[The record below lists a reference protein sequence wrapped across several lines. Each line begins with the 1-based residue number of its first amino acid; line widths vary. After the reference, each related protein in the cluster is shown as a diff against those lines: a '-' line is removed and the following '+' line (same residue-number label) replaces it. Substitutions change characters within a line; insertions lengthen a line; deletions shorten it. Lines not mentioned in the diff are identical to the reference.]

1 MKRMKR
7 LITVHCLL
15 ITLLTACSTLSP
27 SSPTPLP
34 TVSLDTPPSNQSSAD
49 GLTASGVVVPIREA
63 QLSFPAV
70 GRVKTVDVKVGDKVT
85 AGQTLV
91 TLDTALLEARV
102 REAQANW
109 DVADIQLR
117 FLKRVG
123 SAEQN
128 IESAKADLD
137 RAQALLDSAKAALEA
152 QSALA
157 APFDATVVAVDTVAG
172 ETVVPGRVV
181 VTLGDLSKFRIE
193 TTDLSELDVTRVK
206 VGQSVKVSIEALNQE
221 FEGKVV
227 DIALFSSTLGGDV
240 VFTVTIELKE
250 QPEGLRWGMSA
261 DVTFETE

>member
-1 MKRMKR
+1 MKR
-7 LITVHCLL
+7 LFIPTIL
-15 ITLLTACSTLSP
+15 ILTLILAACSGLPT

-34 TVSLDTPPSNQSSAD
+34 TVSLDPVSQGESSTD
-49 GLTASGVVVPIREA
+49 GLTASGIIVPLREA

-70 GRVKTVDVKVGDKVT
+70 GRVKTVEVKVGDKVT
-85 AGQTLV
+85 AGQIIV

-123 SAEQN
+123 TAEQN
-128 IESAKADLD
+128 LESAEADLE
-137 RAQALLDSAKAALEA
+137 RAQALLDSARAALEA
-152 QSALA
+152 QSALT

-181 VTLGDLSKFRIE
+181 VTLGDLSRFRIE

-206 VGQSVKVSIEALNQE
+206 IGQTAKVFIEALNE
-221 FEGKVV
+221 EIEGKVV

-240 VFTVTIELKE
+240 VFTVTIELGK
-250 QPEGLRWGMSA
+250 QPQGLRWGMSA
-261 DVTFETE
+261 DVTIETK

>member
-1 MKRMKR
+1 MKR
-7 LITVHCLL
+7 LTITVLL
-15 ITLLTACSTLSP
+15 ILTLTACSSISP
-27 SSPTPLP
+27 STPTPLP
-34 TVSLDTPPSNQSSAD
+34 TVSLDTTSPNQPSTD
-49 GLTASGVVVPIREA
+49 GLTASGVVVPLQTA

-70 GRVKTVDVKVGDKVT
+70 GRVKSVDVKVGDKVT

-128 IESAKADLD
+128 IESAEADLE
-137 RAQALLDSAKAALEA
+137 RAQALLDSAKAALET

-206 VGQSVKVSIEALNQE
+206 VGQTAQVFIEALNE
-221 FEGKVV
+221 KFEGKVV
-227 DIALFSSTLGGDV
+227 DIALLSSTLGGDV
-240 VFTVTIELKE
+240 VFTVTIELDK

-261 DVTFETE
+261 DVTLETK

>member
-1 MKRMKR
+1 MKR
-7 LITVHCLL
+7 LTITVLL
-15 ITLLTACSTLSP
+15 ILTLTACSSISP
-27 SSPTPLP
+27 STPTPLP
-34 TVSLDTPPSNQSSAD
+34 TVSLDTTSPSESSAD
-49 GLTASGVVVPIREA
+49 GLTASGVVVPLQTA

-70 GRVKTVDVKVGDKVT
+70 GRVQSVDVKVGDKVT

-91 TLDTALLEARV
+91 TLDTTLLEARV

-128 IESAKADLD
+128 IESAEADLE
-137 RAQALLDSAKAALEA
+137 RAQALLDSAKAALET

-157 APFDATVVAVDTVAG
+157 APFDATVIAVDAVAG

-206 VGQSVKVSIEALNQE
+206 VGQAAQVFIEALNE
-221 FEGKVV
+221 KFEGKVV

-240 VFTVTIELKE
+240 VFTVTIELDK

-261 DVTFETE
+261 DVTLETK

>member
-1 MKRMKR
+1 MNKI
-7 LITVHCLL
+7 LPLLL
-15 ITLLTACSTLSP
+15 ILTLTLAACSALPS

-34 TVSLDTPPSNQSSAD
+34 TVSLDTSSPSGSNPDAVAASAE
-49 GLTASGVVVPIREA
+49 VVPVRTA

-70 GRVKTVDVKVGDKVT
+70 GRVKSVDVKVGDKVT

-128 IESAKADLD
+128 IESAEADLE
-137 RAQALLDSAKAALEA
+137 RAQALLDSARAALEA
-152 QSALA
+152 QSALT

-206 VGQSVKVSIEALNQE
+206 IGQTARVFIEALNE
-221 FEGKVV
+221 ELEGKVV

-240 VFTVTIELKE
+240 VFTVTIELDK

-261 DVTFETE
+261 DVTLETK

>member
-1 MKRMKR
+1 MKR

-15 ITLLTACSTLSP
+15 ITLLTACSSLSP

-34 TVSLDTPPSNQSSAD
+34 TVSLDAPSPNESSAD
-49 GLTASGVVVPIREA
+49 GLTASGVVVPYRA
-63 QLSFPAV
+63 ARLSFPAV
-70 GRVKTVDVKVGDKVT
+70 GRVKSVDVKVGDKVT

-117 FLKRVG
+117 FLQRVG
-123 SAEQN
+123 TAEQN
-128 IESAKADLD
+128 MESAQADLD

-157 APFDATVVAVDTVAG
+157 APFDATVVAVDAVAG

-206 VGQSVKVSIEALNQE
+206 VGQTAQVFIEALNEE
-221 FEGKVV
+221 FEARVV

-240 VFTVTIELKE
+240 VFTVTIELSK
-250 QPEGLRWGMSA
+250 QPPGLRWGMSA
-261 DVTFETE
+261 DVTIETK

>member
-1 MKRMKR
+1 MKR
-7 LITVHCLL
+7 LTLGLLL
-15 ITLLTACSTLSP
+15 ILTLTACSSLSP
-27 SSPTPLP
+27 SSPTPIP
-34 TVSLDTPPSNQSSAD
+34 TISLDPVSPSGSSAG
-49 GLTASGVVVPIREA
+49 GLTASGVVVPLREA

-70 GRVKTVDVKVGDKVT
+70 GRVASVEVRVGDKVT

-102 REAQANW
+102 REAEANW
-109 DVADIQLR
+109 SVADIQLR

-128 IESAKADLD
+128 IESAEADLK

-152 QSALA
+152 QSALV

-181 VTLGDLSKFRIE
+181 VTLGDLSRFRIE
-193 TTDLSELDVTRVK
+193 TTDLSELSVTRVK
-206 VGQSVKVSIEALNQE
+206 IGQSVKVSIKALNE
-221 FEGKVV
+221 ELDGRVV
-227 DIALFSSTLGGDV
+227 DIALVSSTLGGDV
-240 VFTVTIELKE
+240 VFTVTIELDK

-261 DVTFETE
+261 DVTIETE

>member
-1 MKRMKR
+1 MKR
-7 LITVHCLL
+7 LIIVNCLL
-15 ITLLTACSTLSP
+15 ITLLAACSSLSP

-34 TVSLDTPPSNQSSAD
+34 TVSLDTTSPNQSSAD
-49 GLTASGVVVPIREA
+49 GLTVSGVVVPLRTA

-70 GRVKTVDVKVGDKVT
+70 GRVQSVDVKVGDKVT

-109 DVADIQLR
+109 SVADIQLR
-117 FLKRVG
+117 FLQRVG
-123 SAEQN
+123 TAEQN
-128 IESAKADLD
+128 MESAKADLE

-152 QSALA
+152 QSALT
-157 APFDATVVAVDTVAG
+157 APFAATVISVDTVAG

-181 VTLGDLSKFRIE
+181 VTLGDLSKFRVE

-206 VGQSVKVSIEALNQE
+206 VGQTAQVFIEALNE
-221 FEGKVV
+221 KFEARVV

-250 QPEGLRWGMSA
+250 QPQGLRWGMSA
-261 DVTFETE
+261 DVTIETK

>member
-1 MKRMKR
+1 MKR
-7 LITVHCLL
+7 LTITVFL
-15 ITLLTACSTLSP
+15 ILTLTACSSVSP
-27 SSPTPLP
+27 STPTPLP
-34 TVSLDTPPSNQSSAD
+34 TVSLDTTSPNESSAD
-49 GLTASGVVVPIREA
+49 GLTASGVVVPLRTA

-70 GRVKTVDVKVGDKVT
+70 GRVASVEVRVGDKVT

-128 IESAKADLD
+128 IESAEADLE

-152 QSALA
+152 QSALT

-206 VGQSVKVSIEALNQE
+206 VGQSAKVFIEALNEQ

-240 VFTVTIELKE
+240 VFTVTIELNT

-261 DVTFETE
+261 DVTIETK